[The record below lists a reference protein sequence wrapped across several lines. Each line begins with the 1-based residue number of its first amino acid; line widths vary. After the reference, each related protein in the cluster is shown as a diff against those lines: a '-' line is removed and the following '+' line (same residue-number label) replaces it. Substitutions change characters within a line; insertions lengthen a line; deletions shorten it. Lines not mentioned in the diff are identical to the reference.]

1 MNFFENN
8 LGRLQHLSDE
18 TISRLIAGELSA
30 VRSFRARSHIEKCW
44 RCRARR
50 EAFEK
55 AAMQVTEHRNR
66 LAERM
71 PTDPGRRARLFAE
84 LRQKAEQQVPQPV
97 WLRSLSNLRLR
108 IGNQMNPIFASVV
121 IVTAAAF
128 LLFWVW
134 QRGSNPVTAAELLRR
149 AEASDAAQK
158 ETTGAIYQ
166 KFRITTSH
174 TEIER
179 EVYCD
184 PRGVRRRRP
193 EPVKAGEQPLR
204 QTLESA
210 GVDWDAPLSA
220 SSYQQ
225 WHDGQALVS
234 DKVEQENGNLLRLVS
249 KVSNDTIEEESL
261 TVRASDFHPVE
272 RTIETRTEGTI
283 EIAELNYAVLPWNGV
298 NDALFEPLSTVPA
311 HPALKLPGLPTEEEL
326 LSAELAA
333 RLALNKLHAD
343 EGEQI
348 TIVRTDRVVEV
359 KGVVET
365 DQRKQEIVKNL
376 WPLPHVKAEVLS
388 MAELAALP
396 RNDNGPQSIT
406 VQSVEAQASPLQRY
420 IESHGDSADR
430 LDQSSGRLL
439 DAALKVRQNAGE
451 LHDLQS
457 RFAATAGSSA
467 TAPEF
472 DQLVA
477 SYSSRLQSALDEEV
491 TTLGGLGFAP
501 PQAISSGPAA
511 IDLSAEAERNEAL
524 CRELIAG
531 ANGTGRPAQQI
542 VRDLYQSA
550 AMVRAALAGISS
562 PR

>member
-8 LGRLQHLSDE
+8 LDRLQHLSDE
-18 TISRLIAGELSA
+18 TISRLIAGELPT
-30 VRSFRARSHIEKCW
+30 VRAFRARSHIERCW

-55 AAMQVTEHRNR
+55 VAMQITEHRNR

-71 PTDPGRRARLFAE
+71 PTDSGRRAQLLAE
-84 LRQKAEQQVPQPV
+84 LRQKAEQQSPQPV
-97 WLRSLSNLRLR
+97 WLRSLINLRSR

-134 QRGSNPVTAAELLRR
+134 QRGANSVTAAELLRR

-174 TEIER
+174 AEIER
-179 EVYCD
+179 EVYRD

-193 EPVKAGEQPLR
+193 EPVKAKEQPLQ
-204 QTLESA
+204 QTLASA
-210 GVDWDAPLSA
+210 GIDWDAPLSA

-225 WHDGQALVS
+225 WHDGQVSVS
-234 DKVEQENGNLLRLVS
+234 DKVEREDGNLLRLVS

-283 EIAELNYAVLPWNGV
+283 EIAELNYAVLPWSGV
-298 NDALFEPLSTVPA
+298 NDALFEPLNAVPA
-311 HPALKLPGLPTEEEL
+311 HPALKLPTLPTEEEL

-396 RNDNGPQSIT
+396 HNDAGPQSIT

-420 IESHGDSADR
+420 IESHRDSAGSF
-430 LDQSSGRLL
+430 DQSSVRLL

-457 RFAATAGSSA
+457 RFAISTGSGVS
-467 TAPEF
+467 TLEF

-477 SYSSRLQSALDEEV
+477 SYSGRLQSALDEEV
-491 TTLGGLGFAP
+491 TTLGSLGFAP
-501 PQAISSGPAA
+501 PQETSSGPTT
-511 IDLSAEAERNEAL
+511 IDLSAETEHNEAL

-550 AMVRAALAGISS
+550 ARVRAALAGISS